1 MNSIKNRV
9 QLIGHLGAKPEV
21 KVLTGGKKVAKF
33 TMATN
38 ETYKNQK
45 GEKVTETC
53 WHNLVAWGSTATIL
67 EKYLDKGHEIAVEGR
82 LTSRNYTDKEG
93 SKRYIT
99 EIVVNEILMLDKK
112 K

>member
-21 KVLTGGKKVAKF
+21 KVLPSGKKVAKF

-45 GEKVTETC
+45 GEKVTDTC
-53 WHNLVAWGSTATIL
+53 WHNMVAWGSAATVL

-82 LTSRNYTDKEG
+82 ITSRNYTDKEG
-93 SKRYIT
+93 QKRYIT
-99 EIVVNEILMLDKK
+99 EIVVNEILMLHKK